1 MIQRASVVIKTIMQ
15 EQLIIRVLLMGNDAE
30 TVATVMQGTDVS
42 AAHAKHRNA
51 KHKDCISGK

>member
-1 MIQRASVVIKTIMQ
+1 MMRRVSDVIKTQ
-15 EQLIIRVLLMGNDAE
+15 FIIRVLLTDNDAG
-30 TVATVMQGTDVS
+30 TAVRAMQGTDVS